1 MLRGAEPRARPRT
14 PGSAAYLIF
23 AISIALLDTTFAG
36 SGGYPIGSPSDCP
49 AELIAQVMKALTD
62 PTPGLRSILPRV
74 LRDEEIRRL
83 AQTMSASGA
92 AARIASELRRYL
104 SAGWT
109 IDREQGAPVDAS
121 ELRRSLF
128 RIATFNAGADLTER
142 QIRTIIA
149 A

>member
-1 MLRGAEPRARPRT
+1 MTIDDESRQSSHSFSVGF
-14 PGSAAYLIF
+14 SA
-23 AISIALLDTTFAG
+23 TAG
-36 SGGYPIGSPSDCP
+36 RLSD
-49 AELIAQVMKALTD
+49 AELAQVMKALTD